1 MDFSA
6 QQKLT
11 RKITETMFATLTKGQ
26 ELPDVKIT
34 PEVFAEAVTAQ
45 VAGMDGVEDSALA
58 HIKNALQALG
68 EQLAGASETEKDE
81 AAGTQQ

>member
-58 HIKNALQALG
+58 QIKNALQALG